1 MYYCG
6 HYLQKLTSKKVLFH
20 IINIFLK
27 VIILNII
34 INIMHESTRGTPLS
48 LTMVRVIFDSKKKF
62 IFFLGNC

>member
-27 VIILNII
+27 VIIIFNII
-34 INIMHESTRGTPLS
+34 INIMHESTREAPLGV
-48 LTMVRVIFDSKKKF
+48 TMVRVIFDSKK
-62 IFFLGNC
+62 N